1 MSLFERIYDRTDSKG
16 GTPMKRGLYVTGS
29 FILLLLMAAC
39 APNTDNTG
47 VQSSHSQSE
56 VTKTQGPNAAPEID
70 YSDSDL
76 KIIYFAGGCFW
87 GVDEYFDRIYGVA
100 NVTSGY
106 ANGSGDNPTYEEVI
120 HNDTGFAET
129 VEVSY
134 DPERVSLTELTDYF
148 FDVIDPTTLNE
159 QGNDKGDQYRTGIY
173 YTDDQEEDVI
183 AKQVEQEQENYD
195 DPIVTEVLPLENY
208 YLAEEEHQD
217 YMKKNPDGYCHIDL
231 DVLDEID
238 IDPAD
243 YERPSDAALKET
255 LTEEQ
260 YQIAVLDGTENSFTN
275 EYWDVFE
282 PGLYVDITTGEPLFS
297 SADKYDSDCGWPSF
311 TKPIDPDVVTYH
323 DDTSYSMERNEVRSR
338 SGDIHLG
345 HVFDDGPKE
354 YGGKRYCINSASLM
368 FIPLDDMKDEGYGD
382 FVNVV
387 VNGK

>member
-1 MSLFERIYDRTDSKG
+1 
-16 GTPMKRGLYVTGS
+16 MKRGLYVTGS

-231 DVLDEID
+231 DVLDEIN